1 MPSMRW
7 SREMSEIDGGP
18 AFPTTKPLESWGD
31 PNRGMSLRDYF
42 AGEALKGVLSN
53 HELLEMTDRAFL
65 DLSTRDA
72 AAVYAYAVAD
82 SMLKARAGEQEP
94 GA

>member
-1 MPSMRW
+1 
-7 SREMSEIDGGP
+7 MSERYGGP
-18 AFPTTKPLESWGD
+18 AFPLQMR
-31 PNRGMSLRDYF
+31 NRMTLRDYF